1 MHELQKLTC
10 VDYYQK
16 KFHLHAVLCATSG
29 DLQNRDTGHALIR
42 KPMQQSA
49 KYNAVVIRDVYHS
62 HLEFTLHTFLTSQLY
77 SVKKKRPNTL
87 RHKFCDSR
95 KEALVHAPHPDIFF
109 SLSLSTDEIIP
120 AILLVFLLFRFCKHC
135 VKFLSED
142 KFCEPRYIRICPGS
156 TECHFNQYK
165 GFTIVGLM
173 SKRKN
178 CTIALR
184 LKSSGVSPAIGFVF
198 KFRMFHVKFLIVLS
212 G

>member
-77 SVKKKRPNTL
+77 SVKKKDQTLL

-95 KEALVHAPHPDIFF
+95 KEALVHAPHPDNFF
-109 SLSLSTDEIIP
+109 LSLSTDEIIP
-120 AILLVFLLFRFCKHC
+120 AILLVFLLFKFCKHC

>member
-77 SVKKKRPNTL
+77 SVKKKTKHFYDTNFATVEKKRQFMPLIRT
-87 RHKFCDSR
+87 
-95 KEALVHAPHPDIFF
+95 FF

-120 AILLVFLLFRFCKHC
+120 AILLVFLLFKFCKHC

-198 KFRMFHVKFLIVLS
+198 KFRMFHVKILIVLS

>member
-1 MHELQKLTC
+1 MP
-10 VDYYQK
+10 
-16 KFHLHAVLCATSG
+16 
-29 DLQNRDTGHALIR
+29 LIR
-42 KPMQQSA
+42 
-49 KYNAVVIRDVYHS
+49 
-62 HLEFTLHTFLTSQLY
+62 TF
-77 SVKKKRPNTL
+77 
-87 RHKFCDSR
+87 
-95 KEALVHAPHPDIFF
+95 FF
-109 SLSLSTDEIIP
+109 LSLSTDEIIP
-120 AILLVFLLFRFCKHC
+120 AILLVFLLFKFCKHC

-198 KFRMFHVKFLIVLS
+198 KFRMFHVKFLDCFIRLS
-212 G
+212 KFCHPFHFLNNMYQFGKYNSSTRLPQKA

>member
-1 MHELQKLTC
+1 MP
-10 VDYYQK
+10 
-16 KFHLHAVLCATSG
+16 
-29 DLQNRDTGHALIR
+29 LIR
-42 KPMQQSA
+42 
-49 KYNAVVIRDVYHS
+49 
-62 HLEFTLHTFLTSQLY
+62 TFFL
-77 SVKKKRPNTL
+77 
-87 RHKFCDSR
+87 F
-95 KEALVHAPHPDIFF
+95 
-109 SLSLSTDEIIP
+109 STDEIIP
-120 AILLVFLLFRFCKHC
+120 AILLVFLLFKFCKHY

-178 CTIALR
+178 STIALM